1 MHPRVT
7 NIEKRMTMPTQ
18 TMSPAGPNIRTKL
31 PGPNAQKILAGDQKY
46 ISPSY
51 TRSYPLVV
59 KRGRGVVVEDVD
71 GNEFLDFS
79 AGIAVTST
87 GHCHPQVVAAIQK
100 QAAELIHMSGTDF
113 YYENM
118 VTLAERLQKVAPMS
132 GPIRVFYGNSG
143 TEAVEA
149 AMKLARYHTKRQ
161 GIIAF
166 YGCFHGRTMG
176 SLSLTASKVQQ
187 RRRFFPVVPGVV
199 HAPFPYS
206 YRRPE
211 GMNEA
216 QFIKECVAFI
226 EEKIF
231 KTIMPPEECAAIFI
245 EAIQGEGG
253 YVPVPTEYMHELRR
267 ICDKH
272 GILLVADEVQSGA
285 GRSGKMWA
293 IEHTGVEPD
302 IITMAKGIASGMP
315 LGVTVSRAEIMDWVP
330 GSHASTFGGNPICI
344 EAALATLNVLERE
357 AIANAETVGNHILRR
372 ISKWTQTHPMVGDV
386 RGRGLM
392 IGIEIVKDQKTRA
405 TAHDERDRIVDLAFE
420 RGALYLGAGE
430 NSIRVA
436 PPLILTA
443 EQADMGM
450 DILEEC
456 ISIVEKENQ
465 K

>member
-1 MHPRVT
+1 
-7 NIEKRMTMPTQ
+7 MPTQ
-18 TMSPAGPNIRTKL
+18 TMTSAGPNIRTKL
-31 PGPNAQKILAGDQKY
+31 PGPNAQKILKGDAQY

-51 TRSYPLVV
+51 TRSYPLVA
-59 KRGRGVVVEDVD
+59 KKGHGSIIEDVD

-79 AGIAVTST
+79 SGIAVCST
-87 GHCHPQVVAAIQK
+87 GHCHPEVVAAIQK

-118 VTLAERLQKVAPMS
+118 VTLGERLAKTAPMS
-132 GPIRVFYGNSG
+132 GPVRVYYGNSG
-143 TEAVEA
+143 TEAIEA

-166 YGCFHGRTMG
+166 YGAFHGRTMG
-176 SLSLTASKVQQ
+176 ALSLTASKVQQ

-226 EEKIF
+226 EDKIF

-245 EAIQGEGG
+245 EPVQGEGG
-253 YVPVPTEYMHELRR
+253 YVPVPTEYMQELRR

-285 GRSGKMWA
+285 GRTGKMWA

-315 LGVTVSRAEIMDWVP
+315 LGVTMSRAEIMDWVP

-372 ISKWTQTHPMVGDV
+372 ISKWTEKHPMVGDV

-392 IGIEIVKDQKTRA
+392 IGVEIVKDQKTRA

-430 NSIRVA
+430 NSIRIA

-443 EQADMGM
+443 EQADMGL